1 MNKLIAMFGSLG
13 MFSLV
18 LAVLCP
24 MSFVQGQVQAQQSNI
39 KIVSDAS
46 TLGNKA
52 FQPNPLEI
60 PVGTTVIWT
69 NDDFGIHTVTDN
81 NGAFESDTLRPDDTF
96 ESTFNELG
104 TYDYHC
110 MLHPTMVAQVV
121 VQ

>member
-1 MNKLIAMFGSLG
+1 MFGSLG

-39 KIVSDAS
+39 TIVSDAS

-52 FQPNPLEI
+52 FQPNPLETPI
-60 PVGTTVIWT
+60 GTTVIWT
-69 NDDFGIHTVTDN
+69 NYDFGIHTVTDY

-96 ESTFNELG
+96 EFTFSELG